1 MVSWSHKIGDGNVI
15 ERKHGPD
22 CGGCSGKLATLMHE
36 SDALIENITKLVKGA
51 KALDLPILWLE
62 QNPERLGPTA
72 EPIREVLEST
82 HLPITKYTFDGCKEA
97 TFKVA
102 VENAK
107 VDTWLVCGIESHICV
122 YQTAVSLRQ
131 SGYRVELVTD
141 CVSSRTAAN
150 KALALAKLTANG
162 VVLTGLEMCL
172 YEMVE
177 IAEHLN
183 SKKFWRSSNSVITGI
198 NNNFI

>member
-1 MVSWSHKIGDGNVI
+1 MISKGNTGLIVV
-15 ERKHGPD
+15 D
-22 CGGCSGKLATLMHE
+22 VQGKLATLMHE

-97 TFKVA
+97 TFNVA

-177 IAEHLN
+177 DCRAPEFKEILALI
-183 SKKFWRSSNSVITGI
+183 K
-198 NNNFI
+198 

>member
-1 MVSWSHKIGDGNVI
+1 MLSKGNTGLIVV
-15 ERKHGPD
+15 D
-22 CGGCSGKLATLMHE
+22 VQGKLATLMHE

-97 TFKVA
+97 TFNVA

-107 VDTWLVCGIESHICV
+107 VDTWSVCGIESHICV

-177 IAEHLN
+177 DCRAPEFKEILALI
-183 SKKFWRSSNSVITGI
+183 K
-198 NNNFI
+198 

>member
-1 MVSWSHKIGDGNVI
+1 MLSKGNTGLIVV
-15 ERKHGPD
+15 D
-22 CGGCSGKLATLMHE
+22 VQGKLATLMHE

-51 KALDLPILWLE
+51 KAIDLPILWLE

-97 TFKVA
+97 TFNVA

-177 IAEHLN
+177 DCRAPEFKEILALI
-183 SKKFWRSSNSVITGI
+183 K
-198 NNNFI
+198 

>member
-1 MVSWSHKIGDGNVI
+1 MLSKGNTGLIVV
-15 ERKHGPD
+15 D
-22 CGGCSGKLATLMHE
+22 VQGKLATLMHE

-72 EPIREVLEST
+72 EPIREVLENT

-97 TFKVA
+97 TFNVA

-177 IAEHLN
+177 DCRAPEFKEILALI
-183 SKKFWRSSNSVITGI
+183 K
-198 NNNFI
+198 

>member
-1 MVSWSHKIGDGNVI
+1 MLSKGNTGLIVV
-15 ERKHGPD
+15 D
-22 CGGCSGKLATLMHE
+22 VQGKLATLMHE

-72 EPIREVLEST
+72 EPIREVLGST

-177 IAEHLN
+177 DCRAPEFKEILALI
-183 SKKFWRSSNSVITGI
+183 K
-198 NNNFI
+198 

>member
-1 MVSWSHKIGDGNVI
+1 MLSKDNTGLIVVDVQ
-15 ERKHGPD
+15 
-22 CGGCSGKLATLMHE
+22 GKLATLVHE
-36 SDALIENITKLVKGA
+36 SDQLIENVAKLVKGA
-51 KALDLPILWLE
+51 KALNLPILWLE
-62 QNPERLGPTA
+62 QNPERLGPTS
-72 EPIREVLEST
+72 EPIRVELET
-82 HLPITKYTFDGCKEA
+82 AHLPITKYTFDGCKEER
-97 TFKVA
+97 FKLA

-122 YQTAVSLRQ
+122 YQTALSLRQ

-141 CVSSRTAAN
+141 CVSSRKAAN

-177 IAEHLN
+177 DCRAPEFKDILALI
-183 SKKFWRSSNSVITGI
+183 K
-198 NNNFI
+198 

>member
-1 MVSWSHKIGDGNVI
+1 MLSKGNTGLIVV
-15 ERKHGPD
+15 D
-22 CGGCSGKLATLMHE
+22 VQGKLATLMHE

-82 HLPITKYTFDGCKEA
+82 HLPITKYTFDGCKES

-177 IAEHLN
+177 DCRAPEFKEILALI
-183 SKKFWRSSNSVITGI
+183 K
-198 NNNFI
+198 

>member
-1 MVSWSHKIGDGNVI
+1 MLSKGNTGLIVV
-15 ERKHGPD
+15 D
-22 CGGCSGKLATLMHE
+22 VQGKLATLMHE

-82 HLPITKYTFDGCKEA
+82 HLPITKYTFDGCKEV
-97 TFKVA
+97 TFNVA

-122 YQTAVSLRQ
+122 YQTAVSLRR

-177 IAEHLN
+177 DCRAPEFKEILALI
-183 SKKFWRSSNSVITGI
+183 K
-198 NNNFI
+198 

>member
-1 MVSWSHKIGDGNVI
+1 MLSKGNTGLIVV
-15 ERKHGPD
+15 D
-22 CGGCSGKLATLMHE
+22 VQGKLATLMHE

-97 TFKVA
+97 TFNVA
-102 VENAK
+102 VENVK

-131 SGYRVELVTD
+131 SGYRVELITD

-177 IAEHLN
+177 DCRAPEFKEILALI
-183 SKKFWRSSNSVITGI
+183 K
-198 NNNFI
+198 

>member
-1 MVSWSHKIGDGNVI
+1 MEMLSKGNTGLIVV
-15 ERKHGPD
+15 D
-22 CGGCSGKLATLMHE
+22 VQGKLATLMHE

-97 TFKVA
+97 TFNVA

-172 YEMVE
+172 YEIVE
-177 IAEHLN
+177 DCRAPEFKEILALI
-183 SKKFWRSSNSVITGI
+183 K
-198 NNNFI
+198 

>member
-1 MVSWSHKIGDGNVI
+1 MLSKGNTGLIVV
-15 ERKHGPD
+15 D
-22 CGGCSGKLATLMHE
+22 VQGKLATLMHE
-36 SDALIENITKLVKGA
+36 SNALIENITKLVKGA

-97 TFKVA
+97 TFNVA

-177 IAEHLN
+177 DCRAPEFKDILALI
-183 SKKFWRSSNSVITGI
+183 K
-198 NNNFI
+198 

>member
-1 MVSWSHKIGDGNVI
+1 MLSKGNTGLIVV
-15 ERKHGPD
+15 D
-22 CGGCSGKLATLMHE
+22 VQGKLATLMHE
-36 SDALIENITKLVKGA
+36 SNALIENITKLVKGA

-97 TFKVA
+97 TFNVA

-177 IAEHLN
+177 DCRAPEFKEILELV
-183 SKKFWRSSNSVITGI
+183 K
-198 NNNFI
+198 

>member
-1 MVSWSHKIGDGNVI
+1 MLSKGNTGLIVV
-15 ERKHGPD
+15 D
-22 CGGCSGKLATLMHE
+22 VQGKLATLMHE

-107 VDTWLVCGIESHICV
+107 VDTWLVCGTESHICV

-177 IAEHLN
+177 DCRAPEFKEILALI
-183 SKKFWRSSNSVITGI
+183 K
-198 NNNFI
+198 

>member
-1 MVSWSHKIGDGNVI
+1 MLSKGNTGLIVV
-15 ERKHGPD
+15 D
-22 CGGCSGKLATLMHE
+22 VQGKLATLMHE

-97 TFKVA
+97 TFNVA

-177 IAEHLN
+177 DCRAPEFKEILELI
-183 SKKFWRSSNSVITGI
+183 K
-198 NNNFI
+198 

>member
-1 MVSWSHKIGDGNVI
+1 MLSKGNTGLIVV
-15 ERKHGPD
+15 D
-22 CGGCSGKLATLMHE
+22 VQGKLATLMHE
-36 SDALIENITKLVKGA
+36 SNALIENITKLVKGA

-97 TFKVA
+97 TFNVA

-162 VVLTGLEMCL
+162 VVLTGLEMFL

-177 IAEHLN
+177 DCRAPEFKEILALI
-183 SKKFWRSSNSVITGI
+183 K
-198 NNNFI
+198 

>member
-1 MVSWSHKIGDGNVI
+1 MEMLSKGNTGLIVV
-15 ERKHGPD
+15 D
-22 CGGCSGKLATLMHE
+22 VQGKLATLMHE

-82 HLPITKYTFDGCKEA
+82 HLPINKYTFDGCKEA
-97 TFKVA
+97 TFNVA

-177 IAEHLN
+177 DCRAPEFKEILALI
-183 SKKFWRSSNSVITGI
+183 K
-198 NNNFI
+198 

>member
-1 MVSWSHKIGDGNVI
+1 MLSKGNTGLIVV
-15 ERKHGPD
+15 D
-22 CGGCSGKLATLMHE
+22 VQGKLATLMHE

-72 EPIREVLEST
+72 EPIREVLESK

-177 IAEHLN
+177 DCRAPEFKEILALI
-183 SKKFWRSSNSVITGI
+183 K
-198 NNNFI
+198 

>member
-1 MVSWSHKIGDGNVI
+1 MEMLSKGNTGLIVV
-15 ERKHGPD
+15 D
-22 CGGCSGKLATLMHE
+22 VQGKLATLMHE

-62 QNPERLGPTA
+62 QNPEKLGPTA

-177 IAEHLN
+177 DCRVPEFKEILALI
-183 SKKFWRSSNSVITGI
+183 K
-198 NNNFI
+198 

>member
-1 MVSWSHKIGDGNVI
+1 MLSKGNTGLIVV
-15 ERKHGPD
+15 D
-22 CGGCSGKLATLMHE
+22 VQGKLATLMHE

-62 QNPERLGPTA
+62 QNPKRLGPTA
-72 EPIREVLEST
+72 EPIREVLENT

-97 TFKVA
+97 TFNVA

-177 IAEHLN
+177 DCRAPEFKEILALI
-183 SKKFWRSSNSVITGI
+183 K
-198 NNNFI
+198 

>member
-1 MVSWSHKIGDGNVI
+1 MLSKGNTGLIVV
-15 ERKHGPD
+15 D
-22 CGGCSGKLATLMHE
+22 VQGKLATLMHE

-51 KALDLPILWLE
+51 KALDLPILWIE

-97 TFKVA
+97 TFNVA

-177 IAEHLN
+177 DCRAPEFKEILALI
-183 SKKFWRSSNSVITGI
+183 K
-198 NNNFI
+198 

>member
-1 MVSWSHKIGDGNVI
+1 MLSKGNTGLIVV
-15 ERKHGPD
+15 D
-22 CGGCSGKLATLMHE
+22 VQGKLATLMHE

-62 QNPERLGPTA
+62 QNPERLGLTA

-82 HLPITKYTFDGCKEA
+82 HLPITKYTFDGCKEE

-177 IAEHLN
+177 DCRAPEFKEILALI
-183 SKKFWRSSNSVITGI
+183 K
-198 NNNFI
+198 